1 MRLATCVH
9 NGHAHRAG
17 RRVRLSR
24 SEVRAHVTNKA
35 IEVRRQV
42 FSGAAM
48 LPMAELE
55 YAGVTEKLAK
65 FDKRFTVRADQ
76 AAA

>member
-1 MRLATCVH
+1 
-9 NGHAHRAG
+9 
-17 RRVRLSR
+17 
-24 SEVRAHVTNKA
+24 
-35 IEVRRQV
+35 
-42 FSGAAM
+42 M

-65 FDKRFTVRADQ
+65 LDKRFTVRADQ